1 MADLFNSEVKNILT
15 EAQRIAYTSGRKSV
29 TTGELFL
36 AIMKAKKSLAS
47 RLLKN
52 IGVQEKVV
60 MESLQEELITNKTRY
75 SAKKAAELPF
85 SKMAQQAID
94 TAAQIADSYHES
106 VNSAYLLIGLLTIKS
121 SMITP
126 ILDKSGAEGP
136 IDRDAVIATL
146 LDIMGNNTAQVLQV
160 ISEEEKKQNQV
171 DLSIDEA
178 PTLKKAS
185 RNLSLLAA
193 EGQLDPVI
201 GRDNEIDRALQIL
214 GRRTKNNPIFVG
226 EPGVGKTAIAEG
238 IALRIAEGNVP
249 EEFLE
254 KRIITLDIGNVVA
267 GTKYRGEFE
276 ARLTKII
283 DEVKNDGN
291 IILFIDEIH
300 MLIGAGGTEGSVD
313 ASNILKPALS
323 RGEIQVMGA
332 TTFDEYQKYIE
343 KDRAFERRFAPINIE
358 EPSPEEAVTILT
370 GLKAKYEHYHQL
382 EIENEAIQVAV
393 KLSHRYINDRQLPDK
408 AIDLIDEAA
417 SKAKLHSQQ
426 SIQMRYLNQQL
437 IQVETKKRQSIIEK
451 DFSRAE
457 ELRVKQEKLRQQ
469 LSQAEAE
476 SHQMVVT
483 AENVAEVV
491 SDWTNVPV
499 QQLAEKESQRLLQLE
514 KELHQQVIGQDEAVS
529 AVARAIRRARSG
541 LRNPKRPI
549 GSFMFL
555 GPTGVGK
562 TELAKTLARV
572 MFDSEEAMIRVDM
585 SEFMSRENV
594 SRLVGSA
601 PGYVGYEEGGQLT
614 EKVRKHPYSVLLLD
628 EVEKAHPDVF
638 NIMLQILDDGYVTDA
653 KGRKVD
659 FKNTIIIMTSNL
671 GATELRDDK
680 QVGFGAKDLSQD
692 NEAMKRK
699 MMEALKEHFRP
710 EFLNRIDETVVFH
723 SLDQKDIQQIVRLM
737 TQDLVKRLAEQE
749 IQLKLTAGAIDL
761 IAKEGFSPEYGAR
774 PLQRKLQQLIEDRL
788 AEALLAQEINPG
800 DQVTL
805 GARRGEI
812 YLQVKENKTEDLAL
826 A

>member
-788 AEALLAQEINPG
+788 AEALLAQEIKPG

>member
-555 GPTGVGK
+555 GLTGVGK

>member
-249 EEFLE
+249 EELLE

-788 AEALLAQEINPG
+788 AEALLAQEIKPG